1 MAFHF
6 WHVVCKNDPDNNFK
20 QAQFKSGKIHAEM
33 FLHSI
38 TFMLFTILSANTCHF
53 FFSCKL
59 VRIYKTHTLE
69 KKQSVFSSLLS
80 DYKAYKS
87 YKTRFI
93 TWNKYKIMCQYDKWK
108 SRLWAVVCRVKAPVE
123 TWATIRL
130 LIPVS
135 IPDCRSGRRGSMDVI
150 NNWLA
155 VVCFPPSVFLSPPRA
170 NRSLSTS
177 QSDHGFH
184 SVKDKCHY

>member
-1 MAFHF
+1 MA
-6 WHVVCKNDPDNNFK
+6 CGLQKRSG
-20 QAQFKSGKIHAEM
+20 QQFQTSTIQKWQNPRWDVSSLYHIHA
-33 FLHSI
+33 FYNPKCQYVS
-38 TFMLFTILSANTCHF
+38 F

-93 TWNKYKIMCQYDKWK
+93 TWNKYKIVCQYDKWK

-123 TWATIRL
+123 TWATIRP